1 MKVLELGVT
10 SMTLDWEPFTFS
22 SCHHNMVLI
31 LHGIISSTFEIA
43 SYESPF
49 VSINPMSCKKPLFLF
64 FCKWLLVNIGIKLV
78 VPSQSATF
86 PYNTK
91 KKLVWKPH
99 YLQLEQVPWE
109 ENTKTF
115 RPVWID
121 GEGEKVKRCRVELVE
136 NISILPSSTPSFPF
150 NPNRPLGGL
159 EGKNWPDIMLLHTI
173 FEKIKHDSWH
183 HITWSSL

>member
-1 MKVLELGVT
+1 
-10 SMTLDWEPFTFS
+10 MTLDCEPFTFS

-91 KKLVWKPH
+91 KKLV
-99 YLQLEQVPWE
+99 
-109 ENTKTF
+109 
-115 RPVWID
+115 
-121 GEGEKVKRCRVELVE
+121 
-136 NISILPSSTPSFPF
+136 
-150 NPNRPLGGL
+150 
-159 EGKNWPDIMLLHTI
+159 
-173 FEKIKHDSWH
+173 
-183 HITWSSL
+183 